1 MSTEKVT
8 RNLEVDD
15 YVFLEAF
22 LRTIALETVSRVAL
36 RDCSR
41 EVRENWDTEEVL
53 LKK

>member
-8 RNLEVDD
+8 HNLEVED

-22 LRTIALETVSRVAL
+22 LRTIALETISQAAL

-41 EVRENWDTEEVL
+41 EVRED
-53 LKK
+53 